1 METQV
6 RRMDLWTQWGRG
18 ARRGGLRPHTCTVPC
33 KTESRHEVA
42 VNTGRP
48 AWHSVIT
55 SLSFNDIYNMCLV
68 FAPQS
73 PSVQH
78 PSLTVKTLA
87 SPPRD
92 IQASTPPGAV
102 AGGPGL
108 HTCRGGWPT
117 CASPHGRQGTARL
130 LEKRSVQFSSV
141 AQFCPTLGNPMDCST
156 PGLRVHHQLPEL
168 AQTYVH
174 RVGDAIQ
181 LSHSLSSPSP
191 PVFNLSQHQGLF
203 K

>member
-1 METQV
+1 
-6 RRMDLWTQWGRG
+6 MDLWTQWGRG
-18 ARRGGLRPHTCTVPC
+18 ARRGGLCPHTCTVPC

-130 LEKRSVQFSSV
+130 PSCKLEVGRGFSRKVFSGIFHLQTHGCPV
-141 AQFCPTLGNPMDCST
+141 AESSTCS
-156 PGLRVHHQLPEL
+156 
-168 AQTYVH
+168 A
-174 RVGDAIQ
+174 AISY
-181 LSHSLSSPSP
+181 LMPPPPS
-191 PVFNLSQHQGLF
+191 
-203 K
+203 